1 MVTYK
6 SAYEEAVAVLRE
18 NGTENAE
25 FDCACLFE
33 KAFGKAHRTFKLS
46 ESYGESACEKKYK
59 AFLADVSRRKNG
71 EPLQYILGEWEFY
84 GLPFK
89 VGKGVLIPRQDTEAL
104 VEIAAL
110 KMKDKKN
117 IEIIDLCAGSGC
129 VGIALEKKLDV
140 KKLVFV
146 EKSKEAKAFLEENV
160 KLNGSA
166 AEIILGDVLS
176 EKTAENA
183 PQADLIT
190 CNPPYLT
197 AEDMKNLQR
206 EVTFEPET
214 ALFGGTDGLDF
225 YREIT
230 RLWKKKLKYGGV
242 LAFEIGMGMEDEV
255 SRIMIQHGFKN
266 VRYRPDLCGVNRVV
280 YGENITLE
288 TD

>member
-1 MVTYK
+1 MVTYR

-25 FDCACLFE
+25 FDAACLFE
-33 KAFGKAHRTFKLS
+33 KAFGKAHGTFRLS
-46 ESYGESACEKKYK
+46 EGYGESACENRYE
-59 AFLADVSRRKNG
+59 AFLSDVSRRKNG
-71 EPLQYILGEWEFY
+71 EPLQYILGEWEFC

-89 VGKGVLIPRQDTEAL
+89 VGRGVLIPRQDTETL

-110 KMKDKKN
+110 KMKDKRN
-117 IEIIDLCAGSGC
+117 IAIIDLCAGSGC
-129 VGIALEKKLDV
+129 VGIALEKKLAPSR
-140 KKLVFV
+140 LILV
-146 EKSKEAKAFLEENV
+146 EKSEEAAAFLEENV
-160 KLNGSA
+160 KLNNSA

-206 EVTFEPET
+206 EVTHEPEE

-230 RLWKKKLKYGGV
+230 RLWKKKLKDGGA

-280 YGENITLE
+280 YGENINLGA
-288 TD
+288 D